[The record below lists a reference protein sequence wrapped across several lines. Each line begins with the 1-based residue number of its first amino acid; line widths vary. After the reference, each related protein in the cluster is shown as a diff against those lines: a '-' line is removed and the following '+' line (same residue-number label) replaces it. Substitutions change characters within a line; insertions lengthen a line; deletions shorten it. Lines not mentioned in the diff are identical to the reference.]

1 MGIFLCMKNWSN
13 QFWVLKHLF
22 RGFLKIFKIFFL
34 IPYLS
39 FLFPLPAVFPFFP
52 AGPKFSFFFLSP
64 GRPAQL
70 AWPICFSAARP
81 AKRYGGRIVAVD
93 LDPTMEARRLSTSSA
108 SSLSRRRGAS
118 TSMRAT
124 SIGDLPSFITSARS
138 RGIPLGFRSSRF
150 FPRAAAG
157 GGALLCPVPPPS
169 VSFPSNSSPPSSNPS
184 NRACHR
190 LPLPHARVSPLTVV
204 GPEVKGIASPSTPA
218 VVAFGSDDERLHS
231 TPQELA
237 RVVNLPKVIAVSPSF
252 PVRV

>member
-1 MGIFLCMKNWSN
+1 MWTY
-13 QFWVLKHLF
+13 
-22 RGFLKIFKIFFL
+22 FK
-34 IPYLS
+34 YLS
-39 FLFPLPAVFPFFP
+39 H
-52 AGPKFSFFFLSP
+52 FSFSFSKWLAISFIFQSGRGLLLFFS
-64 GRPAQL
+64 RPASPTS
-70 AWPICFSAARP
+70 WPISLFSPQPICSSAARP

-93 LDPTMEARRLSTSSA
+93 LDPTVEARRLSTSPA

-118 TSMRAT
+118 TSMQAT
-124 SIGDLPSFITSARS
+124 SIGDLPSFLTSARS
-138 RGIPLGFRSSRF
+138 RGIPLGFRSSRP